1 MNVMANIPYGKA
13 ELEHPKTVRRLVSK
27 LTYNLQERWRTMF
40 ENLNNDSRYFVDN
53 MFSHV
58 FLPLITRSTRFP
70 SGGQHGSPSIILDHV
85 WYNRCNA
92 VWSGILIYDVTD
104 HLPTFIVLKDVLLPN
119 STLVRVKFRDKSVAN
134 IERFI
139 QVCSELNFDLSVT
152 DVNIN
157 TKLFIETLDELYCR
171 SFPVKVKYISC
182 KRLSKPWLTS
192 GLLKSIKNK
201 SKYFKQFKL
210 GLINE
215 TFYKSYRNSL
225 TNAVKQAKRTYYLNS
240 FEICKGDVKGTWR
253 LLNDLIV
260 REKKNRNVNSV
271 IVDNIEITNSKEIAN
286 KFNSYFINIAD
297 IIDSNLPNP
306 VSDPI
311 DNINTSLPNSF
322 FILPVTPNEIIN
334 TVHSLKKKS
343 YGFHSLSTKMF
354 KLIIQYVCVPLSHI
368 INDSIEQGK
377 FPDILKR
384 ATVTPV
390 LKSGSEKDL
399 RNYRPISVLPLL
411 SKVFEKCICNRLISF
426 LSKNNVL
433 SRYQFG
439 FQKKKSTTDAL
450 LNYIE
455 YVYRQLNEK
464 SHTVGVAL
472 DFSKAFDTVSHDI
485 LLRKQLKYGIRGL
498 AFSWFRSYLSGRT
511 QKVRLSD
518 GMCSGA

>member
-1 MNVMANIPYGKA
+1 MVENFNNFDSDDILINDYYHSIGDDRSKYHSIENFNAVFTDIENSLTLCNYNIRSFKSNFDNFEGFLQAIQNKFSIIVLTETRFADGGGMNIDCYTGHHVGRVGGAGGGVSVYSVPMLNARPVAHLSFVNENIECCTVKINANQRNIAVLAIYRPPSGRICDFA
-13 ELEHPKTVRRLVSK
+13 DCLVGMLNDESISGCEIIITGDLNID
-27 LTYNLQERWRTMF
+27 LTEF

-53 MFSHV
+53 MFSHG

-70 SGGQHGSPSIILDHV
+70 SGGQHGSPSILDHV

-271 IVDNIEITNSKEIAN
+271 IVDNI
-286 KFNSYFINIAD
+286 
-297 IIDSNLPNP
+297 
-306 VSDPI
+306 
-311 DNINTSLPNSF
+311 
-322 FILPVTPNEIIN
+322 
-334 TVHSLKKKS
+334 
-343 YGFHSLSTKMF
+343 
-354 KLIIQYVCVPLSHI
+354 
-368 INDSIEQGK
+368 
-377 FPDILKR
+377 
-384 ATVTPV
+384 
-390 LKSGSEKDL
+390 
-399 RNYRPISVLPLL
+399 
-411 SKVFEKCICNRLISF
+411 
-426 LSKNNVL
+426 
-433 SRYQFG
+433 
-439 FQKKKSTTDAL
+439 
-450 LNYIE
+450 
-455 YVYRQLNEK
+455 
-464 SHTVGVAL
+464 
-472 DFSKAFDTVSHDI
+472 
-485 LLRKQLKYGIRGL
+485 
-498 AFSWFRSYLSGRT
+498 
-511 QKVRLSD
+511 
-518 GMCSGA
+518 